1 MPSEDE
7 ALVVAT
13 YQNLSNLYGLDIY
26 DLYAYKN
33 NNERLIFLYCNCNM
47 QVPPDLH
54 IFTTFTTILT
64 NS

>member
-26 DLYAYKN
+26 DLNAYKN
-33 NNERLIFLYCNCNM
+33 NN
-47 QVPPDLH
+47 
-54 IFTTFTTILT
+54 
-64 NS
+64 